1 MRQNPQQVA
10 EARKAQEL
18 RDKEARNR
26 KEIAYR
32 HLAANDH
39 FKEFCIELKKE
50 AQLAIEDA
58 TKEARKPAKDRNN
71 QHVVDKLREYDAKE
85 NAASRV
91 FDEIAIIDKETIKKE
106 SSNSTLP

>member
-1 MRQNPQQVA
+1 MSKTPQQHA
-10 EARKAQEL
+10 EEKKAQQL
-18 RDKEARNR
+18 RAKEARDR

-50 AQLAIEDA
+50 AKAAIEDA
-58 TKEARKPAKDRNN
+58 ISEVRKPAKDRNN
-71 QHVVDKLREYDAKE
+71 QHIVDKLREYDAKE

-91 FDEIAIIDKETIKKE
+91 FDEIENIDKNTEKKE
-106 SSNSTLP
+106 SRNASKP